1 MRVLLIQPPSN
12 ISFIDQVYMHEPL
25 ALEYLGA
32 GLQLDNHTVM
42 LLDGRLETELLQKGK
57 AFRPDIVAL
66 TGYTSQVHTII
77 ELAKQFKTLTP
88 APFVIVGGH
97 HATVKP
103 KDFNVQGVD
112 LIAIGEGVTTLRE
125 VANQLQ
131 QSDNF
136 ETIDGLAIPGE
147 HLQFTNP
154 RPHCS
159 LDSLPTPD
167 RTLTTHYRKHYFSE
181 WLQPLASIR
190 TSLGCVGR
198 CSFCALWSLTE
209 GRYLKRNPQTV
220 VDELQ
225 TITEKNVFFCDDE
238 SMCDVKRMDQLA
250 DLIRNNG
257 IQKHYFLYARA
268 DTIVRHPQL
277 FSKWR
282 DIGLRQVFVGM
293 ESFSDSKLR
302 AMNKGITIDHQEQ
315 AVQILRELGITLYA
329 SFVVD
334 PDFAK
339 EDFKALTR
347 YVRRLKLQHASFSIL
362 TPLPGTQMW
371 ADKQAELLPYDPQLF
386 DFIHTVLPT
395 RLPLA
400 EFYTEFARLW
410 QQAIPL
416 HRAIRTF
423 SLYGW
428 RKLPGI
434 FKLLHRA
441 TATMQRAHLDHS

>member
-1 MRVLLIQPPSN
+1 MRILLIQPPSN

-32 GLQLDNHTVM
+32 GLQVDSHTVL
-42 LLDGRLETELLQKGK
+42 LLDGRLEPELLKKGK
-57 AFRPDIVAL
+57 AFGPDIVAL

-97 HATVKP
+97 HATVRP
-103 KDFNVQGVD
+103 TDFNVQAID

-125 VANQLQ
+125 VAKQLQ
-131 QSDNF
+131 LTGTF

-147 HLQFTNP
+147 RLRFTKP

-159 LDSLPTPD
+159 LDSLPIPD

-209 GRYLKRNPQTV
+209 GRYLKRDPQAV

-225 TITEKNVFFCDDE
+225 TIAEKNVFFCDDE
-238 SMCDVKRMDQLA
+238 SMCDVKRMDRLA
-250 DLIRNNG
+250 DLIRNSG
-257 IQKHYFLYARA
+257 IQKHYFLYARV
-268 DTIVRHPQL
+268 DTIVRHPRL

-282 DIGLRQVFVGM
+282 NIGLRQVFVGM
-293 ESFSDSKLR
+293 ESFSDSKLQ
-302 AMNKGITIDHQEQ
+302 AMNKGITIEHQDK
-315 AVQILRELGITLYA
+315 AVKILRELGITLYA

-339 EDFKALTR
+339 EDFRALTR
-347 YVRRLKLQHASFSIL
+347 YVRKLKLQHASFSIL

-371 ADKQAELLPYDPQLF
+371 TDKQAELLPYNPQLF

-400 EFYTEFARLW
+400 DFYTEFAKLW

-416 HRAIRTF
+416 HRAIKTF

-428 RKLPGI
+428 KKLPGV
-434 FKLLHRA
+434 FQLLHRA
-441 TATMQRAHLDHS
+441 TTTMQRAHLDHS